1 MRLWV
6 FDKLMALRARVSLFL
21 LIDNLQHHTAAF
33 YEFLGFDL
41 LAIGRI
47 CLETLVFC
55 LGDMAV
61 EES

>member
-1 MRLWV
+1 
-6 FDKLMALRARVSLFL
+6 MALRARVSLFL

-41 LAIGRI
+41 LAIGSI